1 MYYQKFNGLCA
12 KPVVLSAVDK
22 NLALL
27 SVKSV
32 IGNDVVIVADVI
44 VIVVIAVVAFLG
56 LAAAHLVKQ
65 GFTSVT
71 VSAGQ
76 HGDPPH
82 FKDKLADIFVQT
94 GRPGAP
100 PVMSYLWM
108 KK

>member
-1 MYYQKFNGLCA
+1 MDYVQDE
-12 KPVVLSAVDK
+12 PVVLTAVDE
-22 NLALL
+22 NLAIL
-27 SVKSV
+27 SVKSA
-32 IGNDVVIVADVI
+32 IGNDVVIVAEVI

-56 LAAAHLVKQ
+56 VGAAHLDKQ
-65 GFTSVT
+65 GFTRVT

-100 PVMSYLWM
+100 PVMSYLWVT
-108 KK
+108 K

>member
-1 MYYQKFNGLCA
+1 MDFVQDE
-12 KPVVLSAVDK
+12 PVVLTAVDE
-22 NLALL
+22 NLASL

-32 IGNDVVIVADVI
+32 IGNDVVIVAEVI
-44 VIVVIAVVAFLG
+44 VIVVIAAVVAFLG
-56 LAAAHLVKQ
+56 VVASHLAKQ
-65 GFTSVT
+65 GFTNVT

-82 FKDKLADIFVQT
+82 LKDKLADIFFQT

>member
-1 MYYQKFNGLCA
+1 MEFVQDE
-12 KPVVLSAVDK
+12 PVVLTAVDE
-22 NLALL
+22 NLASLW
-27 SVKSV
+27 VKSV
-32 IGNDVVIVADVI
+32 FGNDVVIVAEVI
-44 VIVVIAVVAFLG
+44 VIVVIAAVVAFLG
-56 LAAAHLVKQ
+56 VVASPHLAKQ

-71 VSAGQ
+71 VSTGR

-82 FKDKLADIFVQT
+82 LKDKLADIFFQT

>member
-1 MYYQKFNGLCA
+1 MDFVQDE
-12 KPVVLSAVDK
+12 PVVLIAVDE
-22 NLALL
+22 NLAIL

-32 IGNDVVIVADVI
+32 IGNDVVMVAEVI
-44 VIVVIAVVAFLG
+44 VIDVIAAVAAVVALV
-56 LAAAHLVKQ
+56 ASQLVKQ

-82 FKDKLADIFVQT
+82 LKDKLADIFFQT

-100 PVMSYLWM
+100 PVMSYLWVT
-108 KK
+108 K